1 MTNAIYTTIIEKIRT
16 SLEGVDMVKEISSF
30 PNDNVK
36 SYPGVNFYPSELENS
51 FETNE
56 ENKQVRGF
64 KMDIIIGGEQK
75 SWDDIF
81 STILPKVV
89 DEVIN
94 QLASDWNAGT
104 IEGHRTWL
112 KVDSGDW
119 GFFQAQNGMMAV
131 ATLNLSVK
139 LLTNNS

>member
-1 MTNAIYTTIIEKIRT
+1 MTNAIYTTIITAIRT
-16 SLEGVDMVKEISSF
+16 SIESIDRIKEVNSF

-36 SYPGVNFYPSELENS
+36 AYPAVNFYPSEMEND

-56 ENKQVRGF
+56 ENKQIRGF
-64 KMDIIIGGEQK
+64 KLEIIVGGEQT
-75 SWDDIF
+75 SWNDIF
-81 STILPKVV
+81 STILPKAV

-94 QLASDWNAGT
+94 QLAADWDIGT

-119 GFFQAQNGMMAV
+119 NLQQFQNGMMAV
-131 ATLNLSVK
+131 ATLNLSIK